1 MVARFSSG
9 THYYCYYFSAQA
21 VCTDG
26 DVRLEDKEGE
36 YVGRVGL
43 CYRGEWG
50 SVNGYYTIDD
60 KAAAV
65 VCSQLKLPVHGEI

>member
-1 MVARFSSG
+1 MILYTA
-9 THYYCYYFSAQA
+9 A

-26 DVRLEDKEGE
+26 DVRLEDKESE

-50 SVNGYYTIDD
+50 SVNDEGINNN
-60 KAAAV
+60 AAKV
-65 VCSQLKLPVHGEI
+65 VCKQLQLSDHG